1 MQLIDADKLNF
12 EKLQDTNG
20 KAIPANEY
28 IAFLKGAIA
37 AEELIKNAPT
47 IDAENLKKM
56 TELKP
61 CEMCLNA
68 RVDDELT
75 DKNDFSSIGIGKSTV
90 GVRLSLN
97 AGYGK
102 PLRFEITKWNEKT
115 QRNELIATYYPKFCP
130 NCGRPIIEYGDVE
143 QK

>member
-1 MQLIDADKLNF
+1 MRLIDANELERKAKFNQQVGNFIKLSD
-12 EKLQDTNG
+12 L
-20 KAIPANEY
+20 
-28 IAFLKGAIA
+28 
-37 AEELIKNAPT
+37 KNAPT
-47 IDAENLKKM
+47 IDAENFKKM

-75 DKNDFSSIGIGKSTV
+75 DDNDFSSISIGKSTV

-97 AGYGK
+97 AEYGK
-102 PLRFEITKWNEKT
+102 PLRLEVTKWNEKT

-130 NCGRPIIEYGDVE
+130 NCGRPIIEYGDME